1 MSEDMDKNIQKA
13 IEIISN
19 PETLNGLLS
28 VLGNAGNNSNLTKP
42 QLMKMKISFRQGY
55 VKDIGKTPF

>member
-28 VLGNAGNNSNLTKP
+28 VLGNAGNKQQSNRKP
-42 QLMKMKISFRQGY
+42 QLMQK
-55 VKDIGKTPF
+55 